1 MIPNLED
8 TLKNQVK
15 EAKKGVEELLFKAWK
30 DEKDPVKRENIHSEL
45 RVLDKLTFRLIKSIR
60 GINNG

>member
-1 MIPNLED
+1 
-8 TLKNQVK
+8 VK

-30 DEKDPVKRENIHSEL
+30 DEKDPAKRENLHSEL